1 MSVDKMTSMVE
12 LIGFYSGQLGP
23 ELLEDEVIS
32 FGSIIMI
39 ENEWVTKV
47 DSVGREVRNRKN
59 ILDSKLA
66 LVIHTFAEHN
76 RGFRKIWVWPE
87 ALQKD

>member
-39 ENEWVTKV
+39 ENEWVAQMN
-47 DSVGREVRNRKN
+47 GRNWEDTPNNLPV
-59 ILDSKLA
+59 ILVNALA
-66 LVIHTFAEHN
+66 EQDRRL
-76 RGFRKIWVWPE
+76 R
-87 ALQKD
+87 